1 LRLRGNAMWERILV
15 IVRKELLQTVRDVRR
30 RMLLFGPPLLQLI
43 VFGYAVNMDVQ
54 KVRLAWLDMDNTP
67 ESRDL
72 RSSFV
77 SSHYFQV
84 VEAPARIEE
93 ARNLLDRGEIQAF
106 VQILPRFGR
115 DVHRGRLTAVQILV
129 DGTNSNTAAIISS
142 YASQI
147 VASYAAAVL
156 DGTRNSSALASGTA
170 AAAAAPAGVSA
181 RLRVWFNPDLK
192 SRDYFVPGVVV
203 NIIALVTIMLTSM
216 SIVREKEVGTM
227 EQLMVTPIRPFELM
241 LGKVLPFALIGLL
254 EVALVVVAAELIF
267 QTPFRGSVLTLF
279 GSSALFLLT
288 SLGVGLFISTVSNT
302 MQQAMMASF
311 FFFMPAMLLS
321 GFAFPIRNMPPAVQY
336 LTYLNPVRYF
346 MEIVRGIFLKGTG
359 PEFLWPQMT
368 ALFIIGAAILTL
380 SSLRFHKRL
389 D

>member
-1 LRLRGNAMWERILV
+1 MWERILV
-15 IVRKELLQTVRDVRR
+15 
-30 RMLLFGPPLLQLI
+30 I

-54 KVRLAWLDMDNTP
+54 NARLAWLDMDNTP
-67 ESRDL
+67 ESREL
-72 RSSFV
+72 RSSFE
-77 SSHYFQV
+77 SSKYFRV
-84 VEAPARIEE
+84 VETPSRMGE
-93 ARNLLDRGEIQAF
+93 ARNLLDRGEIQAV
-106 VQILPRFGR
+106 VQVMAGFGR
-115 DVHRGRLTAVQILV
+115 DVRRGKTTAVQILV
-129 DGTNSNTAAIISS
+129 DGTNSNTAAILTN

-147 VASYAAAVL
+147 VATYASVALAES
-156 DGTRNSSALASGTA
+156 GNARALASAHVATSLSPA
-170 AAAAAPAGVSA
+170 AGVTA
-181 RLRVWFNPDLK
+181 RPRVWFNPDLK

-241 LGKVLPFALIGLL
+241 LGKVLPFALIGLF
-254 EVALVVVAAELIF
+254 EVAMVVAAAELVF

-279 GSSALFLLT
+279 SCSVLFLLT
-288 SLGVGLFISTVSNT
+288 SLGVGLFISTVSHT

-311 FFFMPAMLLS
+311 FFFLPAMLLS
-321 GFAFPIRNMPPAVQY
+321 GFAFPVRNMPPVVQY

-368 ALFIIGAAILTL
+368 ALFLIGAAILTL

>member
-1 LRLRGNAMWERILV
+1 MWERILV
-15 IVRKELLQTVRDVRR
+15 IVRKELLQTVRDMRR
-30 RMLLFGPPLLQLI
+30 RTLLFGPPLLQLI
-43 VFGYAVNMDVQ
+43 VFGYAVNMDVRNA
-54 KVRLAWLDMDNTP
+54 RLAWLDLDNTP
-67 ESRDL
+67 ESREL
-72 RSSFV
+72 RASFESSR
-77 SSHYFQV
+77 YFQV
-84 VEAPARIEE
+84 VETPSRIGE
-93 ARNLLDRGEIQAF
+93 ARDLLDQGQIQAI

-115 DVHRGRLTAVQILV
+115 DLRRGTTAAVQILV
-129 DGTNSNTAAIISS
+129 DGTNSNTAAIISN

-147 VASYAAAVL
+147 VASYASAMLA
-156 DGTRNSSALASGTA
+156 GSGNAKALASGAVSTA
-170 AAAAAPAGVSA
+170 PTTPGGVSA

-254 EVALVVVAAELIF
+254 EVALVVVAAELVF
-267 QTPFRGSVLTLF
+267 QTPFRGSVLVLF
-279 GSSALFLLT
+279 SCSVLFLLT

-321 GFAFPIRNMPPAVQY
+321 GFAFPVRNMPPAVQY

-368 ALFIIGAAILTL
+368 ALFILGAAILTL

>member
-1 LRLRGNAMWERILV
+1 MWERILV
-15 IVRKELLQTVRDVRR
+15 IFRKELLQTVRDVRR

-54 KVRLAWLDMDNTP
+54 NTRLAWLDMDNTP
-67 ESRDL
+67 ESREL
-72 RSSFV
+72 RASFESSR
-77 SSHYFQV
+77 YFHV
-84 VEAPARIEE
+84 VETPSRIGDARD
-93 ARNLLDRGEIQAF
+93 LLDRGDIQAI
-106 VQILPRFGR
+106 VQILPGFGR
-115 DVHRGRLTAVQILV
+115 DVRRGATAAVQVLV
-129 DGTNSNTAAIISS
+129 DGTNSNTAAIISN

-147 VASYAAAVL
+147 VASYAAASL
-156 DGTRNSSALASGTA
+156 AGSANARTLTSGA
-170 AAAAAPAGVSA
+170 AMAAPIAVGGVSA
-181 RLRVWFNPDLK
+181 RQRVWFNPDLK
-192 SRDYFVPGVVV
+192 SRNYFVPGVVV

-227 EQLMVTPIRPFELM
+227 EQLMVTPIKPFELI

-254 EVALVVVAAELIF
+254 EVALVVTAAKVTF
-267 QTPFRGSVLTLF
+267 QTPFRGSVFTLF
-279 GSSALFLLT
+279 GCSVLFLLT

-321 GFAFPIRNMPPAVQY
+321 GFAFPVRNMPPVVQY

-368 ALFIIGAAILTL
+368 ALFVIGAAILTL

>member
-1 LRLRGNAMWERILV
+1 MCERILV
-15 IVRKELLQTVRDVRR
+15 IIRKELLQTVRDVRR
-30 RMLLFGPPLLQLI
+30 RLLLFGPPLVQLV

-54 KVRLAWLDMDNTP
+54 NIRLAWLDLDNTP
-67 ESRDL
+67 ESREL
-72 RSSFV
+72 RASFESSE
-77 SSHYFQV
+77 YFQV
-84 VEAPARIEE
+84 VETPSRIGE
-93 ARNLLDRGEIQAF
+93 ARDLLDHGEIQAI

-115 DVHRGRLTAVQILV
+115 DVRRGTTTAVQILV
-129 DGTNSNTAAIISS
+129 DGTNSNTAAIVSN

-147 VASYAAAVL
+147 VASYASAVSA
-156 DGTRNSSALASGTA
+156 GSGNAKALASGTIA
-170 AAAAAPAGVSA
+170 VPLGASGGVSA

-241 LGKVLPFALIGLL
+241 LGKVLPFALIGLF
-254 EVALVVVAAELIF
+254 EVALVVAAAELVF

-279 GSSALFLLT
+279 SCSVLFLLT

-311 FFFMPAMLLS
+311 FFFLPAMLLS
-321 GFAFPIRNMPPAVQY
+321 GFAFPVRNMPPVVQY
-336 LTYLNPVRYF
+336 FTYLNPVRYF

-368 ALFIIGAAILTL
+368 ALFIIGAAILIL

>member
-1 LRLRGNAMWERILV
+1 MWERILV

-54 KVRLAWLDMDNTP
+54 NARLAWLDKDNTP

-77 SSHYFQV
+77 SSHYFRV
-84 VEAPARIEE
+84 VEAPSRIEE
-93 ARNLLDRGEIQAF
+93 ARQLLDRGEIRAI

-115 DVHRGRLTAVQILV
+115 DVQRGQTTAVQILV
-129 DGTNSNTAAIISS
+129 DGTDSNTAAIISS

-156 DGTRNSSALASGTA
+156 AGSRNSRALASGTTA
-170 AAAAAPAGVSA
+170 AAAPPAGVSA

-241 LGKVLPFALIGLL
+241 MGKVLPFALIGLL
-254 EVALVVVAAELIF
+254 EVALVVAAAEVIF

-279 GSSALFLLT
+279 GCSALFLLT

-321 GFAFPIRNMPPAVQY
+321 GFAFPIRNMPTAVQY

-346 MEIVRGIFLKGTG
+346 MEIVRGIFLKGIG

-368 ALFIIGAAILTL
+368 ALFIIGAAILVL

>member
-1 LRLRGNAMWERILV
+1 MFGRIFV
-15 IVRKELLQTVRDVRR
+15 IFRKELLQTVRDIRR
-30 RMLLFGPPLLQLI
+30 RALLFGPPLLQLI

-54 KVRLAWLDMDNTP
+54 NARLAWLDLDNKP
-67 ESRDL
+67 ESREL
-72 RSSFV
+72 RASFESSR
-77 SSHYFQV
+77 YFQV
-84 VEAPARIEE
+84 VETPTRIGDARD
-93 ARNLLDRGEIQAF
+93 LLDQGEIQA
-106 VQILPRFGR
+106 I
-115 DVHRGRLTAVQILV
+115 VQILV
-129 DGTNSNTAAIISS
+129 DGTNSNTAAIISN

-147 VASYAAAVL
+147 VASYASAMLA
-156 DGTRNSSALASGTA
+156 DSGNSKALASGA
-170 AAAAAPAGVSA
+170 ARAAPTTAGGVSA

-254 EVALVVVAAELIF
+254 EVVLVVVAAELVF
-267 QTPFRGSVLTLF
+267 QTPFRGSVLALF
-279 GSSALFLLT
+279 SCSVLFLLT
-288 SLGVGLFISTVSNT
+288 SLGVVLFISTVSNT

-311 FFFMPAMLLS
+311 FFFLPAMLLS
-321 GFAFPIRNMPPAVQY
+321 GFAFPVRNMPPVVQY

-368 ALFIIGAAILTL
+368 ALFVIGAAILIL

>member
-1 LRLRGNAMWERILV
+1 MWERILV
-15 IVRKELLQTVRDVRR
+15 IFRKELLQTVRDIRR

-54 KVRLAWLDMDNTP
+54 NARLAWLDMDNTP
-67 ESRDL
+67 ESREL
-72 RSSFV
+72 RSSFE
-77 SSHYFQV
+77 SSKYFRV
-84 VEAPARIEE
+84 VETPSRMGE
-93 ARNLLDRGEIQAF
+93 ARNLLDRGEIQAV
-106 VQILPRFGR
+106 VQVMAGFGR
-115 DVHRGRLTAVQILV
+115 DVRRGKTTAVQILV
-129 DGTNSNTAAIISS
+129 DGTNSNTAAILTN

-147 VASYAAAVL
+147 VATYASVALAES
-156 DGTRNSSALASGTA
+156 GNARALASAHVATSLSPA
-170 AAAAAPAGVSA
+170 AGVTA
-181 RLRVWFNPDLK
+181 RPRVWFNPDLK

-241 LGKVLPFALIGLL
+241 LGKVLPFALIGLF
-254 EVALVVVAAELIF
+254 EVAMVVAAAELVF

-279 GSSALFLLT
+279 SCSVLFLLT
-288 SLGVGLFISTVSNT
+288 SLGVGLFISTVSHT

-311 FFFMPAMLLS
+311 FFFLPAMLLS
-321 GFAFPIRNMPPAVQY
+321 GFAFPVRNMPPVVQY

-368 ALFIIGAAILTL
+368 ALFLIGAAILTL